1 MRERSLETR
10 IWKPPYDRPLT
21 TGVPRFKQELHII
34 KTPHGRRTG
43 DVAFDPLEVQAWPK
57 GQRFLGQRASL
68 PERRVIWWLV
78 HRAQLAPVADFGF
91 QTPYLGGRI
100 LPGGLVS
107 DFDIYTIVPGQVVI
121 WEVQGETWHEAAWM
135 QQKDE
140 ARRQML
146 LVMPEVFA
154 VINLQEHD
162 VNRSDAD
169 RDRLC
174 EEAWQLLERQ

>member
-1 MRERSLETR
+1 MRVRSVKTE
-10 IWKPPYDRPLT
+10 IHKPPYDRPLT
-21 TGVPRFKQELHII
+21 TGIPRFKQGPHII

-68 PERRVIWWLV
+68 PERRVIWWLL
-78 HRAQLAPVADFGF
+78 HRAQLVPVADFSF
-91 QTPYLGGRI
+91 QNPYLGGRI
-100 LPGGLVS
+100 LHGGLVS

-121 WEVQGETWHEAAWM
+121 WEVQGETWHMAQWK

-162 VNRSDAD
+162 VTRSDAD

-174 EEAWQLLERQ
+174 EEAWQLIEHS